1 MVEIFWSDLA
11 VNDLKSIHSFIQV
24 DSKFY
29 SDRQI
34 QKIIKRVDQLVNF
47 PESGRIVTEFSISQ
61 IRELIEGNYRI
72 VYYLDL
78 DSVFILRVHYSAQIL
93 RFIQE

>member
-1 MVEIFWSDLA
+1 MVEVFWSDFA

-29 SDRQI
+29 ADRQI

-47 PESGRIVTEFSISQ
+47 PESGRIVPEFSIS
-61 IRELIEGNYRI
+61 
-72 VYYLDL
+72 
-78 DSVFILRVHYSAQIL
+78 
-93 RFIQE
+93 

>member
-29 SDRQI
+29 ADRQI

-47 PESGRIVTEFSISQ
+47 PDSGRIVPEFSISQ

-72 VYYLDL
+72 VYFVDL
-78 DSVFILRVHYSAQIL
+78 NSAYILRVHHSALLL
-93 RFIQE
+93 RFIKE